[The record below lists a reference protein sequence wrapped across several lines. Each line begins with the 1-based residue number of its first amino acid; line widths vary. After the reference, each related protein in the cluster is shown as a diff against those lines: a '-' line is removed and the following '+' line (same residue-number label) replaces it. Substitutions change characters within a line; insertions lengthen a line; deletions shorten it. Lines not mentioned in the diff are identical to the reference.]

1 MSTQSYTQDQPAT
14 SQHDTRR
21 APRPHRGQPPWY
33 RTAAIAIGAVLR
45 PNGSMAHGVG

>member
-1 MSTQSYTQDQPAT
+1 MSTQSCTQDPPAT

-33 RTAAIAIGAVLR
+33 RTAAIAIGAGHPR
-45 PNGSMAHGVG
+45 TAPQPGRT